1 MRQVYAATVILLTAI
16 GVAVQA
22 QQPAEQSAVVRVQ
35 HADAEDDAPAPTIR
49 ITSPLGRTGV
59 AGKVRIVAQV
69 EFPEGRPP
77 LVLPA
82 VRFTVDGVP
91 IGGTVSGPPYA
102 VEWDDEN
109 PFEQRE
115 ILAELEE
122 ASGRT
127 VRDVIVLPPFE
138 IDYKTGIRSVLLD
151 TGVYD
156 GRGRPVANLEDTAF
170 TIYEDDTLQTIDV
183 VSQRTTATTMALLVD
198 NSQSMGRRM
207 PAVRAAA
214 GKLAKNLA
222 PGDQVIVVPFN
233 HHVGSITGPTNDV
246 ATAAEA
252 IDAMHAEG
260 GTALLDAVVEA
271 VRLLDGAA
279 GSRALVL
286 ITDGFDENSTTPVAD
301 AVKQANVANVTIYAV
316 GIGGVAG
323 VSMNGESTL
332 RQLANGTGGRVFF
345 PWRDTDLLGVSA
357 EISLDAHSRYFLTY
371 TPTNQKADGTWRT
384 IAVQA
389 GPGHVVR
396 TQPGY
401 LAPAPPP
408 IRPTIEFSI
417 TDPEARSV
425 EVGPGDIDVLED
437 GVPQAVD
444 AFQEAVD
451 PVSLV
456 IALDASGS
464 MRRSV
469 DLAREAGRQFVLAL
483 RPQDQLALVTFADQP
498 QFGHVLGTNRD
509 YSFLALDQ
517 YRASG
522 GTALYD
528 ALWTSLMHVKTVPGR
543 KAVVVLSDGKDENAK
558 GTAPGSTHTL
568 EDVVT
573 LAREIGAAIFPVGL
587 GTAVEH
593 RVLEHVAQES
603 GGVAHFSPDS
613 AQLADRFRRVVD
625 NLRHRYVLSYTS
637 TNPIRS
643 TAWRKVEVRPR
654 QGGLVVSSL
663 GGYVAADE

>member
-1 MRQVYAATVILLTAI
+1 MQRVYAATLIILAAI
-16 GVAVQA
+16 GVAVRAHQTV
-22 QQPAEQSAVVRVQ
+22 EQSAVVTVQ
-35 HADAEDDAPAPTIR
+35 HADAQDNTPRPAIR

-82 VRFTVDGVP
+82 VQFAVDGVP
-91 IGGTVSGPPYA
+91 IGGVVYGPPYA

-115 ILAELEE
+115 IVAELED
-122 ASGRT
+122 ASGNT
-127 VRDVIVLPPFE
+127 VRDLVVLPPFE
-138 IDYKTGIRSVLLD
+138 IDYKTSIRSVLLD

-156 GRGRPVANLEDTAF
+156 GRGRTVANLEDKAF
-170 TIYEDDTLQTIDV
+170 TIYEDAALQTIDV
-183 VSQRTTATTMALLVD
+183 VTQRTAATTIALLVD
-198 NSQSMGRRM
+198 NSHSMRRRM

-222 PGDQVIVVPFN
+222 SGDHVIVVPFN
-233 HHVGSITGPTNDV
+233 HHVGPITGPTNDV

-252 IDAMHAEG
+252 IDAMRAEG
-260 GTALLDAVVEA
+260 GTALLDAVAEG
-271 VRLLDGAA
+271 VRLLDGAS

-286 ITDGFDENSTTPVAD
+286 ITDGYDENSTIDVVD
-301 AVKQANVANVTIYAV
+301 AVKKANVANVTIYAV

-332 RQLANGTGGRVFF
+332 RQLASGTGGRVFF
-345 PWRDTDLLGVSA
+345 PWRDSDLLGVSA
-357 EISLDAHSRYFLTY
+357 EISLDAHSRYLVTY
-371 TPTNQKADGTWRT
+371 TPTNQRADGTWRA

-389 GPGHVVR
+389 GPGYVVR

-401 LAPAPPP
+401 RAPAPPP

-417 TDPEARSV
+417 TDPDARSV
-425 EVGPGDIDVLED
+425 EIGPVDIDVFED

-464 MRRSV
+464 MRRSA

-498 QFGHVLGTNRD
+498 LFGHVLGTNRD
-509 YSFLALDQ
+509 YSFAALDQ

-528 ALWTSLMHVKTVPGR
+528 ALWTSLMHVKTVSGR
-543 KAVVVLSDGKDENAK
+543 KAVVVLSDGKDENNE
-558 GTAPGSTHTL
+558 GTAPGSAHTL

-573 LAREIGAAIFPVGL
+573 LAQQVGASIFLVGL
-587 GTAVEH
+587 GTAVER
-593 RVLEHVAQES
+593 RVLEHVARES

-625 NLRHRYVLSYTS
+625 NLRHRYVVSYTS
-637 TNPIRS
+637 TNPIRGA
-643 TAWRKVEVRPR
+643 AWRKVEVRPR
-654 QGGLVVSSL
+654 QRGLVVSSV
-663 GGYVAADE
+663 GGYVAAEE